1 MRLFR
6 RRIVHLAKL
15 STTLLISMMSYHA
28 LVAVFPHNSPFP
40 ELVLDD
46 MAYEAGSVL
55 LGGKPAEAGDQGVR
69 RGASEAEA
77 MGYYFHLGADDSIDY
92 EQLLTWDENL
102 LSRQT
107 FG

>member
-1 MRLFR
+1 
-6 RRIVHLAKL
+6 
-15 STTLLISMMSYHA
+15 
-28 LVAVFPHNSPFP
+28 
-40 ELVLDD
+40 VLDD

-92 EQLLTWDENL
+92 EQIADL
-102 LSRQT
+102 
-107 FG
+107 G